1 MSSEKIEAA
10 LTKET
15 LKNDKPYFFPRLVAY
30 IIDVTLVSIVCS
42 GILFLFPKNEN
53 YSKYLKEYQ
62 EVQTNFIDN
71 KIEADEYIHK
81 VADITYDID
90 YSNVLSM
97 IVEVVLLILYF
108 IVFQF
113 YNKGQTFGKKLMKLR
128 VVNNNGNE
136 LTLNQVTCRAL
147 IIDSILINLFMI
159 AALLFSGRNYYYYG
173 TQEGLTTDEAVTARI
188 DVLGDYIG
196 SELTADESTMES
208 DGCKKKAIEE
218 LTSYNGTNLF
228 ATEND
233 GKKEKTLR
241 DGKYTIY
248 TTNTFNNPNEEIVII
263 GQTKS
268 IAYKV
273 SRLLAVNTDT
283 MKYTNDVEI
292 LQYSGYSQNKDRT
305 ENTYN
310 RVKDTTPGNLVPGGA
325 MEDDEDSVRTT
336 ITPPTGTIISRWL
349 YVTTVAAGLILVGAT
364 IIFIRK
370 RVLVK

>member
-1 MSSEKIEAA
+1 MSSEKIEEA

-81 VADITYDID
+81 VADITYYID

-159 AALLFSGRNYYYYG
+159 AALLFSGRNYYYYASLSLQILSG
-173 TQEGLTTDEAVTARI
+173 IIIFVTLMMIFFRKDGRGLH
-188 DVLGDYIG
+188 DV
-196 SELTADESTMES
+196 
-208 DGCKKKAIEE
+208 
-218 LTSYNGTNLF
+218 
-228 ATEND
+228 
-233 GKKEKTLR
+233 
-241 DGKYTIY
+241 
-248 TTNTFNNPNEEIVII
+248 V
-263 GQTKS
+263 
-268 IAYKV
+268 
-273 SRLLAVNTDT
+273 
-283 MKYTNDVEI
+283 
-292 LQYSGYSQNKDRT
+292 
-305 ENTYN
+305 
-310 RVKDTTPGNLVPGGA
+310 
-325 MEDDEDSVRTT
+325 
-336 ITPPTGTIISRWL
+336 TGTKVIQEN
-349 YVTTVAAGLILVGAT
+349 
-364 IIFIRK
+364 
-370 RVLVK
+370 

>member
-1 MSSEKIEAA
+1 MSSEKIEEDD
-10 LTKET
+10 TKET

-159 AALLFSGRNYYYYG
+159 AALLFSGRNYYYYASLSLQILSG
-173 TQEGLTTDEAVTARI
+173 IIIFVTLMMIFFRKDGRGLH
-188 DVLGDYIG
+188 DV
-196 SELTADESTMES
+196 
-208 DGCKKKAIEE
+208 
-218 LTSYNGTNLF
+218 
-228 ATEND
+228 
-233 GKKEKTLR
+233 
-241 DGKYTIY
+241 
-248 TTNTFNNPNEEIVII
+248 V
-263 GQTKS
+263 
-268 IAYKV
+268 
-273 SRLLAVNTDT
+273 
-283 MKYTNDVEI
+283 
-292 LQYSGYSQNKDRT
+292 
-305 ENTYN
+305 
-310 RVKDTTPGNLVPGGA
+310 
-325 MEDDEDSVRTT
+325 
-336 ITPPTGTIISRWL
+336 TGTKVIQEN
-349 YVTTVAAGLILVGAT
+349 
-364 IIFIRK
+364 
-370 RVLVK
+370 

>member
-81 VADITYDID
+81 VSDITYDID

-159 AALLFSGRNYYYYG
+159 AALLFSGRNYYYYASLSLQLLSG
-173 TQEGLTTDEAVTARI
+173 IIIFVTLMMIFFRKDGRGLH
-188 DVLGDYIG
+188 DV
-196 SELTADESTMES
+196 
-208 DGCKKKAIEE
+208 
-218 LTSYNGTNLF
+218 
-228 ATEND
+228 
-233 GKKEKTLR
+233 
-241 DGKYTIY
+241 
-248 TTNTFNNPNEEIVII
+248 V
-263 GQTKS
+263 
-268 IAYKV
+268 
-273 SRLLAVNTDT
+273 
-283 MKYTNDVEI
+283 
-292 LQYSGYSQNKDRT
+292 
-305 ENTYN
+305 
-310 RVKDTTPGNLVPGGA
+310 
-325 MEDDEDSVRTT
+325 
-336 ITPPTGTIISRWL
+336 TGTKVIQEN
-349 YVTTVAAGLILVGAT
+349 
-364 IIFIRK
+364 
-370 RVLVK
+370 

>member
-1 MSSEKIEAA
+1 MSSEKIEEAD
-10 LTKET
+10 TKET

-42 GILFLFPKNEN
+42 GILFLFLKNEN

-97 IVEVVLLILYF
+97 IVEVMLLILYF

-159 AALLFSGRNYYYYG
+159 AALLFSGRNYYYYASLSLQLLSG
-173 TQEGLTTDEAVTARI
+173 IIIFVTLMMIFFRKDGRGLH
-188 DVLGDYIG
+188 DV
-196 SELTADESTMES
+196 
-208 DGCKKKAIEE
+208 
-218 LTSYNGTNLF
+218 
-228 ATEND
+228 
-233 GKKEKTLR
+233 
-241 DGKYTIY
+241 
-248 TTNTFNNPNEEIVII
+248 V
-263 GQTKS
+263 
-268 IAYKV
+268 
-273 SRLLAVNTDT
+273 
-283 MKYTNDVEI
+283 
-292 LQYSGYSQNKDRT
+292 
-305 ENTYN
+305 
-310 RVKDTTPGNLVPGGA
+310 
-325 MEDDEDSVRTT
+325 
-336 ITPPTGTIISRWL
+336 TGTKVIQEN
-349 YVTTVAAGLILVGAT
+349 
-364 IIFIRK
+364 
-370 RVLVK
+370 

>member
-1 MSSEKIEAA
+1 MSSEKIEEA

-71 KIEADEYIHK
+71 KIEAAEYIHK

-97 IVEVVLLILYF
+97 IVEVMLLILYF

-159 AALLFSGRNYYYYG
+159 AALLFSGRNYYYYASLSLQILSG
-173 TQEGLTTDEAVTARI
+173 IIIFVTLMMIFFRKDGRGLH
-188 DVLGDYIG
+188 DV
-196 SELTADESTMES
+196 
-208 DGCKKKAIEE
+208 
-218 LTSYNGTNLF
+218 
-228 ATEND
+228 
-233 GKKEKTLR
+233 
-241 DGKYTIY
+241 
-248 TTNTFNNPNEEIVII
+248 V
-263 GQTKS
+263 
-268 IAYKV
+268 
-273 SRLLAVNTDT
+273 
-283 MKYTNDVEI
+283 
-292 LQYSGYSQNKDRT
+292 
-305 ENTYN
+305 
-310 RVKDTTPGNLVPGGA
+310 
-325 MEDDEDSVRTT
+325 
-336 ITPPTGTIISRWL
+336 TGTKVIQEN
-349 YVTTVAAGLILVGAT
+349 
-364 IIFIRK
+364 
-370 RVLVK
+370 

>member
-1 MSSEKIEAA
+1 MSSEKIEEA

-113 YNKGQTFGKKLMKLR
+113 YNKGQTFGTKLMKLR

-159 AALLFSGRNYYYYG
+159 AALLFSGRNYYYYASLSLQILSG
-173 TQEGLTTDEAVTARI
+173 IIIFVTLMMIFFRKDGRGLHDAVT
-188 DVLGDYIG
+188 
-196 SELTADESTMES
+196 
-208 DGCKKKAIEE
+208 
-218 LTSYNGTNLF
+218 GTKVIQ
-228 ATEND
+228 EN
-233 GKKEKTLR
+233 
-241 DGKYTIY
+241 
-248 TTNTFNNPNEEIVII
+248 
-263 GQTKS
+263 
-268 IAYKV
+268 
-273 SRLLAVNTDT
+273 
-283 MKYTNDVEI
+283 
-292 LQYSGYSQNKDRT
+292 
-305 ENTYN
+305 
-310 RVKDTTPGNLVPGGA
+310 
-325 MEDDEDSVRTT
+325 
-336 ITPPTGTIISRWL
+336 
-349 YVTTVAAGLILVGAT
+349 
-364 IIFIRK
+364 
-370 RVLVK
+370 

>member
-1 MSSEKIEAA
+1 MSSEKIEEA

-159 AALLFSGRNYYYYG
+159 AALLFSGRNYYYYASLSLQILSG
-173 TQEGLTTDEAVTARI
+173 IIIFFTLMMIFFRKDGRGLH
-188 DVLGDYIG
+188 DV
-196 SELTADESTMES
+196 
-208 DGCKKKAIEE
+208 
-218 LTSYNGTNLF
+218 
-228 ATEND
+228 
-233 GKKEKTLR
+233 
-241 DGKYTIY
+241 
-248 TTNTFNNPNEEIVII
+248 V
-263 GQTKS
+263 
-268 IAYKV
+268 
-273 SRLLAVNTDT
+273 
-283 MKYTNDVEI
+283 
-292 LQYSGYSQNKDRT
+292 
-305 ENTYN
+305 
-310 RVKDTTPGNLVPGGA
+310 
-325 MEDDEDSVRTT
+325 
-336 ITPPTGTIISRWL
+336 TGTKVIQEN
-349 YVTTVAAGLILVGAT
+349 
-364 IIFIRK
+364 
-370 RVLVK
+370 

>member
-1 MSSEKIEAA
+1 MSSEKIEEA
-10 LTKET
+10 LTNET

-42 GILFLFPKNEN
+42 GILFLFLKNEN

-97 IVEVVLLILYF
+97 IVEVMLLILYF

-159 AALLFSGRNYYYYG
+159 AALLFSGRNYYYYASLSLQILSG
-173 TQEGLTTDEAVTARI
+173 IIIFVTLMMIFFRKDGRGLH
-188 DVLGDYIG
+188 DV
-196 SELTADESTMES
+196 
-208 DGCKKKAIEE
+208 
-218 LTSYNGTNLF
+218 
-228 ATEND
+228 
-233 GKKEKTLR
+233 
-241 DGKYTIY
+241 
-248 TTNTFNNPNEEIVII
+248 V
-263 GQTKS
+263 
-268 IAYKV
+268 
-273 SRLLAVNTDT
+273 
-283 MKYTNDVEI
+283 
-292 LQYSGYSQNKDRT
+292 
-305 ENTYN
+305 
-310 RVKDTTPGNLVPGGA
+310 
-325 MEDDEDSVRTT
+325 
-336 ITPPTGTIISRWL
+336 TGTKVIQEN
-349 YVTTVAAGLILVGAT
+349 
-364 IIFIRK
+364 
-370 RVLVK
+370 

>member
-1 MSSEKIEAA
+1 MSSEKIEEA

-128 VVNNNGNE
+128 VVSTNGNE
-136 LTLNQVTCRAL
+136 LTLNQVTYRAL

-159 AALLFSGRNYYYYG
+159 AALLFLGRNYYYYASLSLQILSG
-173 TQEGLTTDEAVTARI
+173 IIIFVTLMMIFFRKDGRGLH
-188 DVLGDYIG
+188 DV
-196 SELTADESTMES
+196 
-208 DGCKKKAIEE
+208 
-218 LTSYNGTNLF
+218 
-228 ATEND
+228 
-233 GKKEKTLR
+233 
-241 DGKYTIY
+241 
-248 TTNTFNNPNEEIVII
+248 V
-263 GQTKS
+263 
-268 IAYKV
+268 
-273 SRLLAVNTDT
+273 
-283 MKYTNDVEI
+283 
-292 LQYSGYSQNKDRT
+292 
-305 ENTYN
+305 
-310 RVKDTTPGNLVPGGA
+310 
-325 MEDDEDSVRTT
+325 
-336 ITPPTGTIISRWL
+336 TGTKVIQEN
-349 YVTTVAAGLILVGAT
+349 
-364 IIFIRK
+364 
-370 RVLVK
+370 

>member
-1 MSSEKIEAA
+1 MYSEKIEEA

-159 AALLFSGRNYYYYG
+159 AALLFSGRNYYYYASLSLQLLSG
-173 TQEGLTTDEAVTARI
+173 IIIFVTLMMIFFRKDGRGLH
-188 DVLGDYIG
+188 DV
-196 SELTADESTMES
+196 
-208 DGCKKKAIEE
+208 
-218 LTSYNGTNLF
+218 
-228 ATEND
+228 
-233 GKKEKTLR
+233 
-241 DGKYTIY
+241 
-248 TTNTFNNPNEEIVII
+248 V
-263 GQTKS
+263 
-268 IAYKV
+268 
-273 SRLLAVNTDT
+273 
-283 MKYTNDVEI
+283 
-292 LQYSGYSQNKDRT
+292 
-305 ENTYN
+305 
-310 RVKDTTPGNLVPGGA
+310 
-325 MEDDEDSVRTT
+325 
-336 ITPPTGTIISRWL
+336 TGTKVIQEN
-349 YVTTVAAGLILVGAT
+349 
-364 IIFIRK
+364 
-370 RVLVK
+370 

>member
-1 MSSEKIEAA
+1 MSSEKIEEA

-147 IIDSILINLFMI
+147 IIDSILINLFII
-159 AALLFSGRNYYYYG
+159 AALLFSGRNYYYYASLSLQIFSWIIIFVTLMMIFFRKDG
-173 TQEGLTTDEAVTARI
+173 RGLH
-188 DVLGDYIG
+188 DV
-196 SELTADESTMES
+196 
-208 DGCKKKAIEE
+208 
-218 LTSYNGTNLF
+218 
-228 ATEND
+228 
-233 GKKEKTLR
+233 
-241 DGKYTIY
+241 
-248 TTNTFNNPNEEIVII
+248 V
-263 GQTKS
+263 
-268 IAYKV
+268 
-273 SRLLAVNTDT
+273 
-283 MKYTNDVEI
+283 
-292 LQYSGYSQNKDRT
+292 
-305 ENTYN
+305 
-310 RVKDTTPGNLVPGGA
+310 
-325 MEDDEDSVRTT
+325 
-336 ITPPTGTIISRWL
+336 TGTKVIQEN
-349 YVTTVAAGLILVGAT
+349 
-364 IIFIRK
+364 
-370 RVLVK
+370 

>member
-1 MSSEKIEAA
+1 MSSEKIEDDD
-10 LTKET
+10 TKET

-159 AALLFSGRNYYYYG
+159 AALLFSGRNYYYYASLSLQILSG
-173 TQEGLTTDEAVTARI
+173 IIIFVTLMMIFFRKDGRGLH
-188 DVLGDYIG
+188 DV
-196 SELTADESTMES
+196 
-208 DGCKKKAIEE
+208 
-218 LTSYNGTNLF
+218 
-228 ATEND
+228 
-233 GKKEKTLR
+233 
-241 DGKYTIY
+241 
-248 TTNTFNNPNEEIVII
+248 V
-263 GQTKS
+263 
-268 IAYKV
+268 
-273 SRLLAVNTDT
+273 
-283 MKYTNDVEI
+283 
-292 LQYSGYSQNKDRT
+292 
-305 ENTYN
+305 
-310 RVKDTTPGNLVPGGA
+310 
-325 MEDDEDSVRTT
+325 
-336 ITPPTGTIISRWL
+336 TGTKVIQEN
-349 YVTTVAAGLILVGAT
+349 
-364 IIFIRK
+364 
-370 RVLVK
+370 

>member
-1 MSSEKIEAA
+1 MSSEKIEDDD
-10 LTKET
+10 TKET

-159 AALLFSGRNYYYYG
+159 AALLFSGRNYYYYASLSLQLLSG
-173 TQEGLTTDEAVTARI
+173 IIIFVTLMMIFFRKDGRGLH
-188 DVLGDYIG
+188 DV
-196 SELTADESTMES
+196 
-208 DGCKKKAIEE
+208 
-218 LTSYNGTNLF
+218 
-228 ATEND
+228 
-233 GKKEKTLR
+233 
-241 DGKYTIY
+241 
-248 TTNTFNNPNEEIVII
+248 V
-263 GQTKS
+263 
-268 IAYKV
+268 
-273 SRLLAVNTDT
+273 
-283 MKYTNDVEI
+283 
-292 LQYSGYSQNKDRT
+292 
-305 ENTYN
+305 
-310 RVKDTTPGNLVPGGA
+310 
-325 MEDDEDSVRTT
+325 
-336 ITPPTGTIISRWL
+336 TGTKVIQEN
-349 YVTTVAAGLILVGAT
+349 
-364 IIFIRK
+364 
-370 RVLVK
+370 

>member
-1 MSSEKIEAA
+1 MSSEKIEEA

-159 AALLFSGRNYYYYG
+159 AALLFSGRNYYYYASLSLQILSG
-173 TQEGLTTDEAVTARI
+173 IIIFVTLMMIFFRKDGRGLH
-188 DVLGDYIG
+188 DV
-196 SELTADESTMES
+196 
-208 DGCKKKAIEE
+208 
-218 LTSYNGTNLF
+218 
-228 ATEND
+228 
-233 GKKEKTLR
+233 
-241 DGKYTIY
+241 
-248 TTNTFNNPNEEIVII
+248 V
-263 GQTKS
+263 
-268 IAYKV
+268 
-273 SRLLAVNTDT
+273 
-283 MKYTNDVEI
+283 
-292 LQYSGYSQNKDRT
+292 
-305 ENTYN
+305 
-310 RVKDTTPGNLVPGGA
+310 
-325 MEDDEDSVRTT
+325 
-336 ITPPTGTIISRWL
+336 TGTKVIQEN
-349 YVTTVAAGLILVGAT
+349 
-364 IIFIRK
+364 
-370 RVLVK
+370 

>member
-1 MSSEKIEAA
+1 MSSEKIEEA

-42 GILFLFPKNEN
+42 GILFLFSKNEN

-71 KIEADEYIHK
+71 KIEAAEYIHK

-159 AALLFSGRNYYYYG
+159 AALLFSGRNYYYYASLSLQILSG
-173 TQEGLTTDEAVTARI
+173 IIIFVTLMMIFFRKDGRGLH
-188 DVLGDYIG
+188 DV
-196 SELTADESTMES
+196 
-208 DGCKKKAIEE
+208 
-218 LTSYNGTNLF
+218 
-228 ATEND
+228 
-233 GKKEKTLR
+233 
-241 DGKYTIY
+241 
-248 TTNTFNNPNEEIVII
+248 V
-263 GQTKS
+263 
-268 IAYKV
+268 
-273 SRLLAVNTDT
+273 
-283 MKYTNDVEI
+283 
-292 LQYSGYSQNKDRT
+292 
-305 ENTYN
+305 
-310 RVKDTTPGNLVPGGA
+310 
-325 MEDDEDSVRTT
+325 
-336 ITPPTGTIISRWL
+336 TGTKVIQEN
-349 YVTTVAAGLILVGAT
+349 
-364 IIFIRK
+364 
-370 RVLVK
+370 

>member
-1 MSSEKIEAA
+1 MSSEKIEEAD
-10 LTKET
+10 TKET

-159 AALLFSGRNYYYYG
+159 AALLFSGRNYYYYASLSLQILSG
-173 TQEGLTTDEAVTARI
+173 IIIFVTLMMIFFRKDGRGI
-188 DVLGDYIG
+188 HDV
-196 SELTADESTMES
+196 
-208 DGCKKKAIEE
+208 
-218 LTSYNGTNLF
+218 
-228 ATEND
+228 
-233 GKKEKTLR
+233 
-241 DGKYTIY
+241 
-248 TTNTFNNPNEEIVII
+248 V
-263 GQTKS
+263 
-268 IAYKV
+268 
-273 SRLLAVNTDT
+273 
-283 MKYTNDVEI
+283 
-292 LQYSGYSQNKDRT
+292 
-305 ENTYN
+305 
-310 RVKDTTPGNLVPGGA
+310 
-325 MEDDEDSVRTT
+325 
-336 ITPPTGTIISRWL
+336 TGTKVIQEN
-349 YVTTVAAGLILVGAT
+349 
-364 IIFIRK
+364 
-370 RVLVK
+370 

>member
-1 MSSEKIEAA
+1 MSSEKIEEA

-159 AALLFSGRNYYYYG
+159 AALLFSGRNYYYYASLSLQIFSG
-173 TQEGLTTDEAVTARI
+173 IIIFVTLMMIFFRKDGRGLHD
-188 DVLGDYIG
+188 
-196 SELTADESTMES
+196 
-208 DGCKKKAIEE
+208 
-218 LTSYNGTNLF
+218 
-228 ATEND
+228 
-233 GKKEKTLR
+233 
-241 DGKYTIY
+241 
-248 TTNTFNNPNEEIVII
+248 IV
-263 GQTKS
+263 
-268 IAYKV
+268 
-273 SRLLAVNTDT
+273 
-283 MKYTNDVEI
+283 
-292 LQYSGYSQNKDRT
+292 
-305 ENTYN
+305 
-310 RVKDTTPGNLVPGGA
+310 
-325 MEDDEDSVRTT
+325 
-336 ITPPTGTIISRWL
+336 TGTKVIQEN
-349 YVTTVAAGLILVGAT
+349 
-364 IIFIRK
+364 
-370 RVLVK
+370 

>member
-10 LTKET
+10 DTKET

-159 AALLFSGRNYYYYG
+159 AALLFSGRNYYYYASLSLQLLSG
-173 TQEGLTTDEAVTARI
+173 IIIFVTLMMIFFRKDGRGLH
-188 DVLGDYIG
+188 DV
-196 SELTADESTMES
+196 
-208 DGCKKKAIEE
+208 
-218 LTSYNGTNLF
+218 
-228 ATEND
+228 
-233 GKKEKTLR
+233 
-241 DGKYTIY
+241 
-248 TTNTFNNPNEEIVII
+248 V
-263 GQTKS
+263 
-268 IAYKV
+268 
-273 SRLLAVNTDT
+273 
-283 MKYTNDVEI
+283 
-292 LQYSGYSQNKDRT
+292 
-305 ENTYN
+305 
-310 RVKDTTPGNLVPGGA
+310 
-325 MEDDEDSVRTT
+325 
-336 ITPPTGTIISRWL
+336 TGTKVIQEN
-349 YVTTVAAGLILVGAT
+349 
-364 IIFIRK
+364 
-370 RVLVK
+370 

>member
-1 MSSEKIEAA
+1 MPEW
-10 LTKET
+10 
-15 LKNDKPYFFPRLVAY
+15 
-30 IIDVTLVSIVCS
+30 
-42 GILFLFPKNEN
+42 
-53 YSKYLKEYQ
+53 
-62 EVQTNFIDN
+62 N
-71 KIEADEYIHK
+71 K
-81 VADITYDID
+81 
-90 YSNVLSM
+90 
-97 IVEVVLLILYF
+97 
-108 IVFQF
+108 
-113 YNKGQTFGKKLMKLR
+113 
-128 VVNNNGNE
+128 
-136 LTLNQVTCRAL
+136 RA
-147 IIDSILINLFMI
+147 
-159 AALLFSGRNYYYYG
+159 
-173 TQEGLTTDEAVTARI
+173 V
-188 DVLGDYIG
+188 
-196 SELTADESTMES
+196 
-208 DGCKKKAIEE
+208 EE
-218 LTSYNGTNLF
+218 LTSYNGTNLLS
-228 ATEND
+228 TDNN
-233 GKKEKTLR
+233 KEKTLR

-248 TTNTFNNPNEEIVII
+248 TTNTFNNPNEEIVTI

-305 ENTYN
+305 EENTYN

>member
-147 IIDSILINLFMI
+147 IIYSILINLIMI
-159 AALLFSGRNYYYYG
+159 AALLFSGRNYYYYASLSLQLLSG
-173 TQEGLTTDEAVTARI
+173 IIIFVTLMMIFFRKDGRGLH
-188 DVLGDYIG
+188 DV
-196 SELTADESTMES
+196 
-208 DGCKKKAIEE
+208 
-218 LTSYNGTNLF
+218 
-228 ATEND
+228 
-233 GKKEKTLR
+233 
-241 DGKYTIY
+241 
-248 TTNTFNNPNEEIVII
+248 V
-263 GQTKS
+263 
-268 IAYKV
+268 
-273 SRLLAVNTDT
+273 
-283 MKYTNDVEI
+283 
-292 LQYSGYSQNKDRT
+292 
-305 ENTYN
+305 
-310 RVKDTTPGNLVPGGA
+310 
-325 MEDDEDSVRTT
+325 
-336 ITPPTGTIISRWL
+336 TGTKVIQEN
-349 YVTTVAAGLILVGAT
+349 
-364 IIFIRK
+364 
-370 RVLVK
+370 

>member
-1 MSSEKIEAA
+1 MSSEKIEEA

-42 GILFLFPKNEN
+42 GILFLFLKNEN

-159 AALLFSGRNYYYYG
+159 AALLFSGRNYYYYASLSLQILSG
-173 TQEGLTTDEAVTARI
+173 IIIFVTLMMIFFRKDGRGLH
-188 DVLGDYIG
+188 DV
-196 SELTADESTMES
+196 
-208 DGCKKKAIEE
+208 
-218 LTSYNGTNLF
+218 
-228 ATEND
+228 
-233 GKKEKTLR
+233 
-241 DGKYTIY
+241 
-248 TTNTFNNPNEEIVII
+248 V
-263 GQTKS
+263 
-268 IAYKV
+268 
-273 SRLLAVNTDT
+273 
-283 MKYTNDVEI
+283 
-292 LQYSGYSQNKDRT
+292 
-305 ENTYN
+305 
-310 RVKDTTPGNLVPGGA
+310 
-325 MEDDEDSVRTT
+325 
-336 ITPPTGTIISRWL
+336 TGTKVIQEN
-349 YVTTVAAGLILVGAT
+349 
-364 IIFIRK
+364 
-370 RVLVK
+370 

>member
-62 EVQTNFIDN
+62 EVQTNFIGN
-71 KIEADEYIHK
+71 KIEKDEYIHK

-159 AALLFSGRNYYYYG
+159 AALLFSGRNYYYYASLSLQILSG
-173 TQEGLTTDEAVTARI
+173 IIIFVTLMMIFFRKDGRGLHD
-188 DVLGDYIG
+188 
-196 SELTADESTMES
+196 
-208 DGCKKKAIEE
+208 
-218 LTSYNGTNLF
+218 
-228 ATEND
+228 
-233 GKKEKTLR
+233 
-241 DGKYTIY
+241 
-248 TTNTFNNPNEEIVII
+248 IV
-263 GQTKS
+263 
-268 IAYKV
+268 
-273 SRLLAVNTDT
+273 
-283 MKYTNDVEI
+283 
-292 LQYSGYSQNKDRT
+292 
-305 ENTYN
+305 
-310 RVKDTTPGNLVPGGA
+310 
-325 MEDDEDSVRTT
+325 
-336 ITPPTGTIISRWL
+336 TGTKVIQEN
-349 YVTTVAAGLILVGAT
+349 
-364 IIFIRK
+364 
-370 RVLVK
+370 

>member
-1 MSSEKIEAA
+1 MSSEKIEEA

-128 VVNNNGNE
+128 VVSTNGNE

-159 AALLFSGRNYYYYG
+159 AALLFSGRNYYYYASLSLQILSG
-173 TQEGLTTDEAVTARI
+173 IIIFVTLMMIFFRKDGRGLH
-188 DVLGDYIG
+188 DV
-196 SELTADESTMES
+196 
-208 DGCKKKAIEE
+208 
-218 LTSYNGTNLF
+218 
-228 ATEND
+228 
-233 GKKEKTLR
+233 
-241 DGKYTIY
+241 
-248 TTNTFNNPNEEIVII
+248 V
-263 GQTKS
+263 
-268 IAYKV
+268 
-273 SRLLAVNTDT
+273 
-283 MKYTNDVEI
+283 
-292 LQYSGYSQNKDRT
+292 
-305 ENTYN
+305 
-310 RVKDTTPGNLVPGGA
+310 
-325 MEDDEDSVRTT
+325 
-336 ITPPTGTIISRWL
+336 TGTKVIQEN
-349 YVTTVAAGLILVGAT
+349 
-364 IIFIRK
+364 
-370 RVLVK
+370 

>member
-1 MSSEKIEAA
+1 MDNIKNDAYYIQKIRQDLEFIVIHMQDIGIQELNENEILLDSMLFRMIQLSENAKRLSEEYKQERKRIPWNAIYG
-10 LTKET
+10 LRNRIVHDYGNVDLDVVFET

-159 AALLFSGRNYYYYG
+159 AALLFLGRNYYYYASLSLQILSG
-173 TQEGLTTDEAVTARI
+173 IIIFVTLMMIFFRKDGRGLH
-188 DVLGDYIG
+188 DV
-196 SELTADESTMES
+196 
-208 DGCKKKAIEE
+208 
-218 LTSYNGTNLF
+218 
-228 ATEND
+228 
-233 GKKEKTLR
+233 
-241 DGKYTIY
+241 
-248 TTNTFNNPNEEIVII
+248 V
-263 GQTKS
+263 
-268 IAYKV
+268 
-273 SRLLAVNTDT
+273 
-283 MKYTNDVEI
+283 
-292 LQYSGYSQNKDRT
+292 
-305 ENTYN
+305 
-310 RVKDTTPGNLVPGGA
+310 
-325 MEDDEDSVRTT
+325 
-336 ITPPTGTIISRWL
+336 TGTKVIQEN
-349 YVTTVAAGLILVGAT
+349 
-364 IIFIRK
+364 
-370 RVLVK
+370 

>member
-1 MSSEKIEAA
+1 MSSEKIEEA

-159 AALLFSGRNYYYYG
+159 AALLFSGRNYYYYASLSL
-173 TQEGLTTDEAVTARI
+173 QIL
-188 DVLGDYIG
+188 
-196 SELTADESTMES
+196 S
-208 DGCKKKAIEE
+208 
-218 LTSYNGTNLF
+218 
-228 ATEND
+228 
-233 GKKEKTLR
+233 
-241 DGKYTIY
+241 
-248 TTNTFNNPNEEIVII
+248 VII
-263 GQTKS
+263 IFVTLMMIFFRKDG
-268 IAYKV
+268 
-273 SRLLAVNTDT
+273 RGLH
-283 MKYTNDVEI
+283 DV
-292 LQYSGYSQNKDRT
+292 
-305 ENTYN
+305 
-310 RVKDTTPGNLVPGGA
+310 V
-325 MEDDEDSVRTT
+325 
-336 ITPPTGTIISRWL
+336 TGTKVIQEN
-349 YVTTVAAGLILVGAT
+349 
-364 IIFIRK
+364 
-370 RVLVK
+370 

>member
-1 MSSEKIEAA
+1 MSSEKIEEA

-159 AALLFSGRNYYYYG
+159 AALLFSGRNYYYYASLSLQLLSG
-173 TQEGLTTDEAVTARI
+173 IIIFVTLMMIFFRKDGRGLH
-188 DVLGDYIG
+188 DV
-196 SELTADESTMES
+196 
-208 DGCKKKAIEE
+208 
-218 LTSYNGTNLF
+218 
-228 ATEND
+228 
-233 GKKEKTLR
+233 
-241 DGKYTIY
+241 
-248 TTNTFNNPNEEIVII
+248 V
-263 GQTKS
+263 
-268 IAYKV
+268 
-273 SRLLAVNTDT
+273 
-283 MKYTNDVEI
+283 
-292 LQYSGYSQNKDRT
+292 
-305 ENTYN
+305 
-310 RVKDTTPGNLVPGGA
+310 
-325 MEDDEDSVRTT
+325 
-336 ITPPTGTIISRWL
+336 TGTKVIQEN
-349 YVTTVAAGLILVGAT
+349 
-364 IIFIRK
+364 
-370 RVLVK
+370 

>member
-159 AALLFSGRNYYYYG
+159 AALLFSGRNYYYYASLSLQLLSG
-173 TQEGLTTDEAVTARI
+173 IIIFVTLMMIFFRKDGRGLH
-188 DVLGDYIG
+188 DV
-196 SELTADESTMES
+196 
-208 DGCKKKAIEE
+208 
-218 LTSYNGTNLF
+218 
-228 ATEND
+228 
-233 GKKEKTLR
+233 
-241 DGKYTIY
+241 
-248 TTNTFNNPNEEIVII
+248 V
-263 GQTKS
+263 
-268 IAYKV
+268 
-273 SRLLAVNTDT
+273 
-283 MKYTNDVEI
+283 
-292 LQYSGYSQNKDRT
+292 
-305 ENTYN
+305 
-310 RVKDTTPGNLVPGGA
+310 
-325 MEDDEDSVRTT
+325 
-336 ITPPTGTIISRWL
+336 TGTKVIQEN
-349 YVTTVAAGLILVGAT
+349 
-364 IIFIRK
+364 
-370 RVLVK
+370 

>member
-159 AALLFSGRNYYYYG
+159 AALLFSGRNYYYYASLSL
-173 TQEGLTTDEAVTARI
+173 Q
-188 DVLGDYIG
+188 
-196 SELTADESTMES
+196 
-208 DGCKKKAIEE
+208 
-218 LTSYNGTNLF
+218 
-228 ATEND
+228 
-233 GKKEKTLR
+233 
-241 DGKYTIY
+241 
-248 TTNTFNNPNEEIVII
+248 
-263 GQTKS
+263 
-268 IAYKV
+268 
-273 SRLLAVNTDT
+273 
-283 MKYTNDVEI
+283 I
-292 LQYSGYSQNKDRT
+292 LSG
-305 ENTYN
+305 
-310 RVKDTTPGNLVPGGA
+310 
-325 MEDDEDSVRTT
+325 
-336 ITPPTGTIISRWL
+336 I
-349 YVTTVAAGLILVGAT
+349 
-364 IIFIRK
+364 IIFVTLMMIFFRK
-370 RVLVK
+370 DGRGLHDVVTSTKVIQEN

>member
-159 AALLFSGRNYYYYG
+159 AALLFSGRNYYYYASLSLQILSG
-173 TQEGLTTDEAVTARI
+173 IIIFVTLMMIFFRKDGRGLH
-188 DVLGDYIG
+188 DV
-196 SELTADESTMES
+196 
-208 DGCKKKAIEE
+208 
-218 LTSYNGTNLF
+218 
-228 ATEND
+228 
-233 GKKEKTLR
+233 
-241 DGKYTIY
+241 
-248 TTNTFNNPNEEIVII
+248 V
-263 GQTKS
+263 
-268 IAYKV
+268 
-273 SRLLAVNTDT
+273 
-283 MKYTNDVEI
+283 
-292 LQYSGYSQNKDRT
+292 
-305 ENTYN
+305 
-310 RVKDTTPGNLVPGGA
+310 
-325 MEDDEDSVRTT
+325 
-336 ITPPTGTIISRWL
+336 TGTKVIQEN
-349 YVTTVAAGLILVGAT
+349 
-364 IIFIRK
+364 
-370 RVLVK
+370 

>member
-1 MSSEKIEAA
+1 MSSEKIEDA

-159 AALLFSGRNYYYYG
+159 AALLFSGRNYYYYASLSLQILSG
-173 TQEGLTTDEAVTARI
+173 IIIFVTLMMIFFRKDGRGLH
-188 DVLGDYIG
+188 DV
-196 SELTADESTMES
+196 
-208 DGCKKKAIEE
+208 
-218 LTSYNGTNLF
+218 
-228 ATEND
+228 
-233 GKKEKTLR
+233 
-241 DGKYTIY
+241 
-248 TTNTFNNPNEEIVII
+248 V
-263 GQTKS
+263 
-268 IAYKV
+268 
-273 SRLLAVNTDT
+273 
-283 MKYTNDVEI
+283 
-292 LQYSGYSQNKDRT
+292 
-305 ENTYN
+305 
-310 RVKDTTPGNLVPGGA
+310 
-325 MEDDEDSVRTT
+325 
-336 ITPPTGTIISRWL
+336 TGTKVIQEN
-349 YVTTVAAGLILVGAT
+349 
-364 IIFIRK
+364 
-370 RVLVK
+370 

>member
-1 MSSEKIEAA
+1 MSSEKIEEA

-128 VVNNNGNE
+128 MVNNNGNE

-159 AALLFSGRNYYYYG
+159 AALLFSGRNYYYYASLSLQILSG
-173 TQEGLTTDEAVTARI
+173 IIIFVTLMMIFFRKDGRGLH
-188 DVLGDYIG
+188 DV
-196 SELTADESTMES
+196 
-208 DGCKKKAIEE
+208 
-218 LTSYNGTNLF
+218 
-228 ATEND
+228 
-233 GKKEKTLR
+233 
-241 DGKYTIY
+241 
-248 TTNTFNNPNEEIVII
+248 V
-263 GQTKS
+263 
-268 IAYKV
+268 
-273 SRLLAVNTDT
+273 
-283 MKYTNDVEI
+283 
-292 LQYSGYSQNKDRT
+292 
-305 ENTYN
+305 
-310 RVKDTTPGNLVPGGA
+310 
-325 MEDDEDSVRTT
+325 
-336 ITPPTGTIISRWL
+336 TGTKVIQEN
-349 YVTTVAAGLILVGAT
+349 
-364 IIFIRK
+364 
-370 RVLVK
+370 

>member
-1 MSSEKIEAA
+1 MSSEKIEEAD
-10 LTKET
+10 TKET

-159 AALLFSGRNYYYYG
+159 AALLFSGRNYYYYASLSLQLLSG
-173 TQEGLTTDEAVTARI
+173 IIIFVTLMMIFFRKDGRGI
-188 DVLGDYIG
+188 HDV
-196 SELTADESTMES
+196 
-208 DGCKKKAIEE
+208 
-218 LTSYNGTNLF
+218 
-228 ATEND
+228 
-233 GKKEKTLR
+233 
-241 DGKYTIY
+241 
-248 TTNTFNNPNEEIVII
+248 V
-263 GQTKS
+263 
-268 IAYKV
+268 
-273 SRLLAVNTDT
+273 
-283 MKYTNDVEI
+283 
-292 LQYSGYSQNKDRT
+292 
-305 ENTYN
+305 
-310 RVKDTTPGNLVPGGA
+310 
-325 MEDDEDSVRTT
+325 
-336 ITPPTGTIISRWL
+336 TGTKVIQEN
-349 YVTTVAAGLILVGAT
+349 
-364 IIFIRK
+364 
-370 RVLVK
+370 

>member
-71 KIEADEYIHK
+71 KIDADEYIHK

-159 AALLFSGRNYYYYG
+159 AALLFSGRNYYYYASLSLQILSG
-173 TQEGLTTDEAVTARI
+173 IIIFVTLMMIFFRKDGRGLH
-188 DVLGDYIG
+188 DV
-196 SELTADESTMES
+196 
-208 DGCKKKAIEE
+208 
-218 LTSYNGTNLF
+218 
-228 ATEND
+228 
-233 GKKEKTLR
+233 
-241 DGKYTIY
+241 
-248 TTNTFNNPNEEIVII
+248 V
-263 GQTKS
+263 
-268 IAYKV
+268 
-273 SRLLAVNTDT
+273 
-283 MKYTNDVEI
+283 
-292 LQYSGYSQNKDRT
+292 
-305 ENTYN
+305 
-310 RVKDTTPGNLVPGGA
+310 
-325 MEDDEDSVRTT
+325 
-336 ITPPTGTIISRWL
+336 TGTKVIQEN
-349 YVTTVAAGLILVGAT
+349 
-364 IIFIRK
+364 
-370 RVLVK
+370 

>member
-1 MSSEKIEAA
+1 MSSEKIEEA

-15 LKNDKPYFFPRLVAY
+15 LENDKPYFFPRLVAY

-159 AALLFSGRNYYYYG
+159 AALLFSGRNYYYYASLSLQILSG
-173 TQEGLTTDEAVTARI
+173 IIIFVTLMMIFFRKDGRGLH
-188 DVLGDYIG
+188 DV
-196 SELTADESTMES
+196 
-208 DGCKKKAIEE
+208 
-218 LTSYNGTNLF
+218 
-228 ATEND
+228 
-233 GKKEKTLR
+233 
-241 DGKYTIY
+241 
-248 TTNTFNNPNEEIVII
+248 V
-263 GQTKS
+263 
-268 IAYKV
+268 
-273 SRLLAVNTDT
+273 
-283 MKYTNDVEI
+283 
-292 LQYSGYSQNKDRT
+292 
-305 ENTYN
+305 
-310 RVKDTTPGNLVPGGA
+310 
-325 MEDDEDSVRTT
+325 
-336 ITPPTGTIISRWL
+336 TGTKVIQEN
-349 YVTTVAAGLILVGAT
+349 
-364 IIFIRK
+364 
-370 RVLVK
+370 

>member
-1 MSSEKIEAA
+1 MSSEKIEEA

-159 AALLFSGRNYYYYG
+159 AALLFSRRNYYYYASLSLQILSG
-173 TQEGLTTDEAVTARI
+173 IIIFVTLMMIFFRKDGRGLH
-188 DVLGDYIG
+188 DV
-196 SELTADESTMES
+196 
-208 DGCKKKAIEE
+208 
-218 LTSYNGTNLF
+218 
-228 ATEND
+228 
-233 GKKEKTLR
+233 
-241 DGKYTIY
+241 
-248 TTNTFNNPNEEIVII
+248 V
-263 GQTKS
+263 
-268 IAYKV
+268 
-273 SRLLAVNTDT
+273 
-283 MKYTNDVEI
+283 
-292 LQYSGYSQNKDRT
+292 
-305 ENTYN
+305 
-310 RVKDTTPGNLVPGGA
+310 
-325 MEDDEDSVRTT
+325 
-336 ITPPTGTIISRWL
+336 TGTKVIQEN
-349 YVTTVAAGLILVGAT
+349 
-364 IIFIRK
+364 
-370 RVLVK
+370 

>member
-1 MSSEKIEAA
+1 MSSEKIEEA

-71 KIEADEYIHK
+71 KIGADEYIHK

-159 AALLFSGRNYYYYG
+159 AALLFSGRNYYYYASLSLQILSG
-173 TQEGLTTDEAVTARI
+173 IIIFVTLMMIFFRKDGRGLH
-188 DVLGDYIG
+188 DV
-196 SELTADESTMES
+196 
-208 DGCKKKAIEE
+208 
-218 LTSYNGTNLF
+218 
-228 ATEND
+228 
-233 GKKEKTLR
+233 
-241 DGKYTIY
+241 
-248 TTNTFNNPNEEIVII
+248 V
-263 GQTKS
+263 
-268 IAYKV
+268 
-273 SRLLAVNTDT
+273 
-283 MKYTNDVEI
+283 
-292 LQYSGYSQNKDRT
+292 
-305 ENTYN
+305 
-310 RVKDTTPGNLVPGGA
+310 
-325 MEDDEDSVRTT
+325 
-336 ITPPTGTIISRWL
+336 TGTKVIQEN
-349 YVTTVAAGLILVGAT
+349 
-364 IIFIRK
+364 
-370 RVLVK
+370 

>member
-1 MSSEKIEAA
+1 MSSEKIEEA

-159 AALLFSGRNYYYYG
+159 ATLLFSGRNYYYYASLSLQILSG
-173 TQEGLTTDEAVTARI
+173 IIIFVTLMMIFFRKDGRGLH
-188 DVLGDYIG
+188 DV
-196 SELTADESTMES
+196 
-208 DGCKKKAIEE
+208 
-218 LTSYNGTNLF
+218 
-228 ATEND
+228 
-233 GKKEKTLR
+233 
-241 DGKYTIY
+241 
-248 TTNTFNNPNEEIVII
+248 V
-263 GQTKS
+263 
-268 IAYKV
+268 
-273 SRLLAVNTDT
+273 
-283 MKYTNDVEI
+283 
-292 LQYSGYSQNKDRT
+292 
-305 ENTYN
+305 
-310 RVKDTTPGNLVPGGA
+310 
-325 MEDDEDSVRTT
+325 
-336 ITPPTGTIISRWL
+336 TGTKVIQEN
-349 YVTTVAAGLILVGAT
+349 
-364 IIFIRK
+364 
-370 RVLVK
+370 

>member
-159 AALLFSGRNYYYYG
+159 AALLFSGRNYYYYASLSLQLLSG
-173 TQEGLTTDEAVTARI
+173 I
-188 DVLGDYIG
+188 I
-196 SELTADESTMES
+196 
-208 DGCKKKAIEE
+208 I
-218 LTSYNGTNLF
+218 F
-228 ATEND
+228 ATLMMIFFRKD
-233 GKKEKTLR
+233 GRGLH
-241 DGKYTIY
+241 
-248 TTNTFNNPNEEIVII
+248 
-263 GQTKS
+263 
-268 IAYKV
+268 
-273 SRLLAVNTDT
+273 
-283 MKYTNDVEI
+283 DV
-292 LQYSGYSQNKDRT
+292 
-305 ENTYN
+305 
-310 RVKDTTPGNLVPGGA
+310 V
-325 MEDDEDSVRTT
+325 
-336 ITPPTGTIISRWL
+336 TGTKVIQEN
-349 YVTTVAAGLILVGAT
+349 
-364 IIFIRK
+364 
-370 RVLVK
+370 